1 MNWIN
6 TIRKIDTDSLE
17 ILQSTSRH
25 IIFTVGGLY
34 LVWHFIATLVWPQV
48 YTPHLWLTTFFVMI
62 VLALSARLLK
72 RHYPLAQA
80 VWMIGLTIIILHAY
94 GQFHQPAI
102 TLFLTFLPLMAI
114 VTIGVPWTFVVELL
128 IIGLVIS
135 MPLMTFLPPLPSG
148 YGIGIVLCSIFTGF
162 FGWAISSNL
171 LSAISSSSYHY
182 REARRLL
189 EETRIH
195 RAEISRMLKEQNQA
209 NYQLERLNQML
220 QWSRRHA
227 EEARADRDRFILAV
241 SHELRSPLNFIIGF
255 SDLMVNTPEMYAEKT
270 AWPAGLYEDIQEIYR
285 SSTHLLR
292 LINDILDLG
301 QINAQQMT
309 IFREWIGLQ
318 ALTEEVRQMVEPSF
332 AQKGLQLNIVAPPE
346 LPNVFADSTRIRQVM
361 LNLLNN
367 SLRFTTQG
375 SVTIHISRAQDM
387 LQVCVEDSG
396 PGIAPEDGAKVFD
409 EFRQVGQESWRRREG
424 SGLGLAISRRFI
436 QLHGGIMWLES
447 TPGVGSRFYFTIP
460 ILQTAS
466 PKAEPSQQAQSTP
479 AAYYPAQESRPTC
492 LLLSTNPH
500 AEQAIQQYLDDYQ
513 IFSLDQTNLLSER
526 VSQLQPRAILV
537 DKSSLDEQRLPL
549 QDLPYDVPVLA
560 FYIPGVWDR
569 FETLPSGVADY
580 LVKPIARQTLVNA
593 VHQLN
598 IEIHTLLVVDDD
610 PAMQRFVTQALRASQ
625 DPGTTPIEQIYSA
638 SSGEEAIR
646 LLHEKPVDLIMLDI
660 DLPDMNGWRI
670 LAALQRIPSLASIP
684 VMIISATDLPHIF
697 FAVGRTVLNVSMKRS
712 LSPQELSTALR
723 TLLENVEPGLS
734 KAEDPTV
741 AEPPTDPAV

>member
-1 MNWIN
+1 MSWIN
-6 TIRKIDTDSLE
+6 TLRKIDTDSLE
-17 ILQSTSRH
+17 LLQSTSRH

-34 LVWHFIATLVWPQV
+34 LLWHFIATLVWPQT
-48 YTPHLWLTTFFVMI
+48 YTPHLWVTTLFVAI
-62 VLALSARLLK
+62 VWALSARLLK
-72 RHYPLAQA
+72 RYYPLAQA
-80 VWMIGLTIIILHAY
+80 VWIIGITAIILHAY

-102 TLFLTFLPLMAI
+102 TLFLAFLPLMAV
-114 VTIGVPWTFVVELL
+114 VTIGLPWTFVVELL
-128 IIGLVIS
+128 IIGLVIA
-135 MPLMTFLPPLPSG
+135 MPYMAFLPPLPPG
-148 YGIGIVLCSIFTGF
+148 YAVAIVLCGAFTAF
-162 FGWAISSNL
+162 LGWSISSNL

-255 SDLMVNTPEMYAEKT
+255 SDLMVNTPEMYAEKST
-270 AWPAGLYEDIQEIYR
+270 WPSGLYEDIQEVYR
-285 SSTHLLR
+285 SSNHLLR

-309 IFREWIGLQ
+309 IFREWISLQ

-332 AQKGLQLNIVAPPE
+332 TQKGLQLKVLAEPGLPE
-346 LPNVFADSTRIRQVM
+346 VFADSTRIRQVM

-367 SLRFTTQG
+367 GLRFTTQG
-375 SVTIHISRAQDM
+375 SVTVHLIRAQDM
-387 LQVCVEDSG
+387 LQICVEDSG
-396 PGIAPEDGAKVFD
+396 PGIAPEDAAKVFD

-436 QLHGGIMWLES
+436 QLHGGKMWLES

-460 ILQTAS
+460 ILQTAL
-466 PKAEPSQQAQSTP
+466 PEADPPQQAQST
-479 AAYYPAQESRPTC
+479 ATIYYPAEESRPTC
-492 LLLSTNPH
+492 LLLSTNPK
-500 AEQAIQQYLDDYQ
+500 AEQAVQQYLDDYQ
-513 IFSLDQTNLLSER
+513 VFSLDQADLLPER
-526 VSQLQPRAILV
+526 VNQLQPRAILV

-549 QDLPYDVPVLA
+549 KDLPYDVPVLA
-560 FYIPGVWDR
+560 FYIPDIWEH

-580 LVKPIARQTLVNA
+580 LVKPIARQTLVES
-593 VHQLN
+593 VRQLDV
-598 IEIHTLLVVDDD
+598 EIQSMLVVDDD

-625 DPGTTPIEQIYSA
+625 ETATPIEQIYSA
-638 SSGEEAIR
+638 SSGEEALR
-646 LLHEKPVDLIMLDI
+646 LLHEKSVDVILLDI

-670 LAALQRIPSLASIP
+670 LAALQRIPSLATIP
-684 VMIISATDLPHIF
+684 VVIISATDLPRMF
-697 FAVGRTVLNVSMKRS
+697 FAGGRTVLNLAMKRS
-712 LSPQELSTALR
+712 LSPQELSTTLR
-723 TLLENVEPGLS
+723 TLLANIEPGFT

-741 AEPPTDPAV
+741 PEPPTGPAG